1 MMVTIVI
8 SIKNGK
14 TILLCFFALL
24 GRMKHYVDV
33 LWDWKALD
41 LACLDCCCRYFHNCE
56 YLGSK

>member
-1 MMVTIVI
+1 MMITIVI

-14 TILLCFFALL
+14 TILLCFFTLF

-41 LACLDCCCRYFHNCE
+41 LACLDC
-56 YLGSK
+56 

>member
-1 MMVTIVI
+1 MMIAVVI

-41 LACLDCCCRYFHNCE
+41 LACLDC
-56 YLGSK
+56 